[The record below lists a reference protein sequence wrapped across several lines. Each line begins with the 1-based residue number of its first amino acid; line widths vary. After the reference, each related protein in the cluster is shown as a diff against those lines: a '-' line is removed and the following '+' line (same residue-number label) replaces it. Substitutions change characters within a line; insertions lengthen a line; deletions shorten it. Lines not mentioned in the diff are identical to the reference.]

1 MAITNYTANIAALG
15 VQTTEAERRTLG
27 LKLFSGEV
35 MNAFVDEVATE
46 GKVRTISIAD
56 GAISA
61 QFIQTGT
68 VMGGFHSPGTAI
80 ATQITKQ
87 QERVISLD
95 DILYSATWWPLEYDL
110 VGHVDTRAEYAR
122 QSGIVLAHS
131 KDTANFAELIK
142 AARSAATIPGVTSA
156 GSQIVSDKF
165 KLSADA
171 GVDGGAVD
179 ETELAVALFNAIFAA
194 AELYDTKNVPFGQRY
209 LAFRPYYYHLLVRTI
224 MSQGFSLTNRD
235 YMGMPANINDATL
248 PPIAG
253 IQILKSNRV
262 PNSDLTATGDA
273 RSGTPNTNSAL
284 PVHSSH
290 VVDASKTIGIFWTP
304 EAIGNVVRQGITTKM
319 ESQLDYM
326 GDLVVSMMLMGGGVL
341 RPECAI
347 ELTLDN
353 LDN

>member
-1 MAITNYTANIAALG
+1 MPITNYSANLAALG
-15 VQTTEAERRTLG
+15 VQTTEAERRALG

-35 MNAFVDEVATE
+35 MNAFVDEVLTE
-46 GKVRTISIAD
+46 GKVRTITITD
-56 GAISA
+56 GISA

-95 DILYSATWWPLEYDL
+95 DILYAATWWPMEYDL
-110 VGHVDTRAEYAR
+110 VGHIDTRGEYAR
-122 QSGIVLAHS
+122 QAGIVLAHS
-131 KDTANFAELIK
+131 KDTANFAELLK
-142 AARSAATIPGVTSA
+142 AARSAATIPGQTAA

-165 KLSADA
+165 KLSANA

-179 ETELAVALFNAIFAA
+179 ETELAVAIFNAIFAA

-209 LAFRPYYYHLLVRTI
+209 MALKPYHYHLLVRTI
-224 MSQGFSLTNRD
+224 MSQGFSLTNKD

-262 PNSDLTATGDA
+262 PYTNLTATGDA
-273 RSGTPNTNSAL
+273 RGGTPNTNAAL
-284 PVHSSH
+284 PVHTNH
-290 VVDASKTIGIFWTP
+290 VVDARKTIGIIWTP
-304 EAIGNVVRQGITTKM
+304 EAIGNVVRQGIATKS
-319 ESQLDYM
+319 ETQLDFL

-347 ELTLDN
+347 ELSLEN
-353 LDN
+353 LSN